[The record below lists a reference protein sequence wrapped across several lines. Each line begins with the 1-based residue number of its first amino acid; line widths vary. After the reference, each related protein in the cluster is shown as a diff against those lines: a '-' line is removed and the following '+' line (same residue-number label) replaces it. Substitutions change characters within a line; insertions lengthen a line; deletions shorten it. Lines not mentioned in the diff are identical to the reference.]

1 MLNKTERHS
10 SLLSQAT
17 SHFCASICLCSHVIH
32 MMDGVSGRLQ
42 VAMPELWD
50 GCRYSSGSI
59 YRSHQQRSLCPWAH
73 YTTSLGH
80 TSLNSKVGG
89 LVTTSSKGK
98 GTQNGAHPI
107 ICNTEGLLCSL
118 SPPQSCGYW
127 INPRKTEAQCQKECD
142 DSIRTTEDPGS
153 HTVEKAHTVPWG
165 KYKCTYMKAK
175 VAQSC
180 PTPHDPMGHT
190 VHGILQAR
198 IWQWAVW
205 IVFPCSRGIF
215 LTQRWNPGLLHGRWI
230 LYQLSHKVS
239 PRILEWVAFPF
250 SSRFSQPR
258 NWTGVS
264 CIAGGF
270 VTYWAIREAIST
282 LLCFK
287 SQLHK
292 HVYSH
297 NLWFKHHLF
306 IDSKGH
312 RSQFKGKLN

>member
-1 MLNKTERHS
+1 MIASGLQRTRAVIQWRKPT
-10 SLLSQAT
+10 Q
-17 SHFCASICLCSHVIH
+17 SHGESINV
-32 MMDGVSGRLQ
+32 
-42 VAMPELWD
+42 
-50 GCRYSSGSI
+50 
-59 YRSHQQRSLCPWAH
+59 
-73 YTTSLGH
+73 
-80 TSLNSKVGG
+80 
-89 LVTTSSKGK
+89 
-98 GTQNGAHPI
+98 
-107 ICNTEGLLCSL
+107 
-118 SPPQSCGYW
+118 
-127 INPRKTEAQCQKECD
+127 
-142 DSIRTTEDPGS
+142 RT
-153 HTVEKAHTVPWG
+153 
-165 KYKCTYMKAK
+165 MKAK

-180 PTPHDPMGHT
+180 PTPYNPMDHR

-198 IWQWAVW
+198 IRQWVVW

-270 VTYWAIREAIST
+270 VTYWAIRETIST

-312 RSQFKGKLN
+312 RSQFKGKLNQISNSQTSSGYHKALCCVSLWHSESILSPSRFTACCRAGPHLFMSPSITWTTCNSLSAGTHSTNAKKHRYQKRKCLSTNPTSMQDHTEKPT